1 MGKKEIINIDKDWYI
16 DLVENISDLVQ
27 CVTPDGTFLYVNSA
41 WKKALGYT
49 DEDISKLSVFDIIC
63 PDYKEHCLSAFKD
76 VMEGKDIGKFEVEFL
91 TRENKRL
98 ILEGSVNCKI
108 KDGKPLY
115 TRAIFRDITERKK
128 HEREIKEMQA
138 YYELILNSASEG
150 IFGLDKEGKHTFVN
164 PAAANILGYSVDELI
179 GRESHA
185 VYHHSKKDGNPYPVG
200 ECPIY
205 VCTLK
210 GSNQKGRDVFWNK
223 SGQSISVE
231 YNCSPIFD
239 ENGKVDGSVVIFRD
253 ITKEEETQ
261 KKLDNEKNKAQQYID
276 IARVMILVLDK
287 NGNISLI
294 NKRGCEL
301 LGYQEASE
309 LVGKNWFE
317 SFIPQKDREKIT
329 EFFRDMFKG
338 GSDISEYVENKII
351 TKTGEERIIGWHNTV
366 LHNSKGYI
374 NATLSSGEDITERKK
389 NEEKNREKTD
399 ELERINRLMVG
410 REIKMMELKDEIRS
424 LQQKLRKEN

>member
-27 CVTPDGTFLYVNSA
+27 CVTPDGGFLYVNSA
-41 WKKALGYT
+41 WKKALGYN
-49 DEDISKLSVFDIIC
+49 DKDISKLEIFDIIC
-63 PDYKEHCLSAFKD
+63 PDYKEHCLSAFRE

-91 TRENKRL
+91 TRENNRL
-98 ILEGSVNCKI
+98 ILEGSVNCKF
-108 KDGKPLY
+108 KDGHPLY

-150 IFGLDKEGKHTFVN
+150 IFGLNKEGKHTFVN
-164 PAAANILGYSVDELI
+164 PAAANILGYSIEELI
-179 GRESHA
+179 GRESHS
-185 VYHHSKKDGNPYPVG
+185 VYHHSRKDGNPYPTG

-210 GSNQKGRDVFWNK
+210 GSVQKGRDVFWHK

-261 KKLDNEKNKAQQYID
+261 KRLANEKNKAQQYID

-317 SFIPQKDREKIT
+317 SFIPQEDRKKIS
-329 EFFRDMFKG
+329 ELFG
-338 GSDISEYVENKII
+338 GMLKEGAEVPEYVENKII
-351 TKTGEERIIGWHNTV
+351 TKTGEERVIGWQNTI
-366 LHNSKGYI
+366 LRNSEGKI
-374 NATLSSGEDITERKK
+374 HATLSSGDDITERKK
-389 NEEKNREKTD
+389 NEEKNKEKTD
-399 ELERINRLMVG
+399 ELERINRIMVG
-410 REIKMMELKDEIRS
+410 REIKMLELKEEIRI
-424 LQQKLRKEN
+424 LKQKLEK